1 MNNKNDDNND
11 NNLFDEIDD
20 EEEIK
25 EDIVIEKD
33 EDEEINENKQKE
45 NILNTYDKFLIE
57 SVALDRKE
65 NKNEYHYIL
74 KNQMANIIND
84 IKRKENE
91 EQKNKNNIKKQIFQ
105 NMENIFFNKKDDND
119 NYNNNNIKKE
129 ENNNVNKNNRDI
141 DININNKKNININQY
156 TLNPNQ
162 QQYQTNEEQIFNYN
176 NNNNNIYMDNL
187 RDLDESNNND
197 DVTEKVINSE
207 DNINK
212 NEITTDNNN
221 INLEEKNKS
230 INLNVKKD
238 RGYLNNQNEEAESK
252 EYNINIDDF
261 LKENTKNDEDIVN
274 NATNM
279 NINDNFEN
287 NIYDINQN
295 INIEKKNKIENKNIK
310 YTVLGNP
317 ELKQKINENFDY
329 FSQKN
334 KNTSSINQQL
344 TAKFNALASRE
355 NHYKINNE
363 ESNENYKNYD
373 KKSEMIYI
381 DDCQNEEERI
391 AKQKKFEELKQKK
404 LKELEQKISHKRAKS
419 KPKSINNNNNLDIIS
434 NQQNNKKINDAKNN
448 QMPNLSNNCNKN
460 QIILRPKTS
469 KTKRMTYVNNH
480 TKNSHIAISAL
491 NKDDS
496 TITSNISNNKNSI
509 NTTKSKKPTRPFSTK
524 SNNFPRINTKQTNT
538 TLMSNNTSHYSTIS
552 RIPIKIE
559 REESKIANKKV
570 KNVHYSKMSNKK
582 IIKKAINEVC
592 LAGNNNKEYRDKINE
607 IIDKCEFENYIILF
621 RGNYGR
627 FDIKAIY
634 TYDIQNKNIEIL
646 TCMGNAP
653 NFIDSSM
660 VATFY
665 KYNVSANQFK
675 ELRGTKEFSCIVDG
689 VCLRK

>member
-1 MNNKNDDNND
+1 MENKDDEN

-25 EDIVIEKD
+25 EEIVIEKD
-33 EDEEINENKQKE
+33 DDNDKMKNEQ
-45 NILNTYDKFLIE
+45 ILNTYDKFLID
-57 SVALDRKE
+57 SVAINGFE

-74 KNQMANIIND
+74 KNQMTNIIDD
-84 IKRKENE
+84 IKKKQNE
-91 EQKNKNNIKKQIFQ
+91 EQINKNNIKKMIFQ
-105 NMENIFFNKKDDND
+105 NVENIFFNKN
-119 NYNNNNIKKE
+119 KKE
-129 ENNNVNKNNRDI
+129 EENKVNNDDIINN
-141 DININNKKNININQY
+141 ININSGKNININQY
-156 TLNPNQ
+156 TLNPQ
-162 QQYQTNEEQIFNYN
+162 QMQKENNKIGNYN
-176 NNNNNIYMDNL
+176 NNINSNDYMENL
-187 RDLDESNNND
+187 RDLDESND
-197 DVTEKVINSE
+197 KTEKINSNE
-207 DNINK
+207 NIN
-212 NEITTDNNN
+212 ISNNN
-221 INLEEKNKS
+221 EANENEEQNKS
-230 INLNVKKD
+230 INFNNKKN
-238 RGYLNNQNEEAESK
+238 RGYLNNQNEEADSK

-261 LKENTKNDEDIVN
+261 LKENTVNDEDIVN
-274 NATNM
+274 NATNLNIDNSQN
-279 NINDNFEN
+279 NIN
-287 NIYDINQN
+287 NQN
-295 INIEKKNKIENKNIK
+295 QNLDIDKKIKIENKSIK
-310 YTVLGNP
+310 YTVMGNP
-317 ELKQKINENFDY
+317 EMEKKINENYDY

-334 KNTSSINQQL
+334 KNSMDINQQL

-355 NHYKINNE
+355 KHYKNSNND
-363 ESNENYKNYD
+363 SNENFKNYD

-381 DDCQNEEERI
+381 DDCQNEEERK

-404 LKELEQKISHKRAKS
+404 LRELEEKISHKRAKS
-419 KPKSINNNNNLDIIS
+419 KPKPIINHQESSQTKHGNIS
-434 NQQNNKKINDAKNN
+434 NNK
-448 QMPNLSNNCNKN
+448 QP
-460 QIILRPKTS
+460 IILRPKTS
-469 KTKRMTYVNNH
+469 KTKQMTYVNNQ
-480 TKNSHIAISAL
+480 TKNSHVAISAI
-491 NKDDS
+491 NKDS
-496 TITSNISNNKNSI
+496 SNINPTYENDKKSLNSI
-509 NTTKSKKPTRPFSTK
+509 KPKKPSRPFSTK
-524 SNNFPRINTKQTNT
+524 SNNFPRINTKHNNT

-552 RIPIKIE
+552 RVPIKIE

-592 LAGNNNKEYRDKINE
+592 LAGNTNKEYRDKINE
-607 IIDKCEFENYIILF
+607 IIDKCEYENYIILF